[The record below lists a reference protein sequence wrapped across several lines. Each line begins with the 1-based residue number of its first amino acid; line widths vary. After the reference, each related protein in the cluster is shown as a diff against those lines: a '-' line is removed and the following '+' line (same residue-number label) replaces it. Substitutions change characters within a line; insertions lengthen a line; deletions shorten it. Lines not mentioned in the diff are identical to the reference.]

1 MTTHELTCIG
11 CPMGCALT
19 VTVDGDAITVT
30 GNTCPKG
37 EKYAVNEV
45 TAPMRMVTGTVAL
58 RGGELPR
65 LPVKT
70 AREIPKG
77 RIFDCMEAIR
87 RVAVDAPVAIG
98 AVVLADVAG
107 TGVDVIATREV
118 RAAGH
123 N

>member
-19 VTVDGDAITVT
+19 VAVDGDSITVT

-58 RGGELPR
+58 RGGELAR

-70 AREIPKG
+70 AREIPKD
-77 RIFDCMEAIR
+77 RIFDCMAAIR

-98 AVVLADVAG
+98 QVIVPNVAG
-107 TGVDVIATREV
+107 TGVDIIACRQ
-118 RAAGH
+118 G
-123 N
+123 